1 MNGRVVAVQVAVGDR
16 VEMGQS
22 MVTLEAMKMEHIHTA
37 PMTGTVKILNV
48 ALGEQVLT
56 SCVVAEIEIDGGAS

>member
-1 MNGRVVAVQVAVGDR
+1 
-16 VEMGQS
+16 

-56 SCVVAEIEIDGGAS
+56 SCVVAEIEIEGGAL

>member
-1 MNGRVVAVQVAVGDR
+1 VGDR
-16 VEMGQS
+16 VVVGQS

>member
-1 MNGRVVAVQVAVGDR
+1 VGDR

>member
-1 MNGRVVAVQVAVGDR
+1 VVAVQVAVGDR